1 MFRLLD
7 DLERGAQGLEIT
19 GLRIGAILLLSFGA
33 GLWDWRERRI
43 PNWLCVAGAIAGF
56 VLNDFWFA
64 TAGLG
69 LALLIHLPLF
79 ALRATGG
86 GDVKL
91 MAALGAL
98 MGVEQWLRLFLISA
112 ILGGVVALG
121 LVVLR
126 GALGETLKRTW
137 FVVRSLGRGVAP
149 YVAKPELDVTTGL
162 GRTLPRGVVVAM
174 AVVVW
179 IVWGR
184 G

>member
-1 MFRLLD
+1 MNSLRLS
-7 DLERGAQGLEIT
+7 
-19 GLRIGAILLLSFGA
+19 AILLLCFGA

-43 PNWLCVAGAIAGF
+43 PNWLCLGGALAGF
-56 VLNDFWFA
+56 LLNDLRFA
-64 TAGLG
+64 AGGLG
-69 LALLIHLPLF
+69 LALAIHLPLF

-121 LVVLR
+121 LVLMR
-126 GALGETLKRTW
+126 GALAETLKRTW
-137 FVVRSLGRGVAP
+137 FVVSSLGRGVAP
-149 YVAKPELDVTTGL
+149 YQGKPELDVSSGL
-162 GRTLPRGVVVAM
+162 GRTMPRGVVVAM
-174 AVVVW
+174 AVLVW
-179 IVWGR
+179 MVFGR